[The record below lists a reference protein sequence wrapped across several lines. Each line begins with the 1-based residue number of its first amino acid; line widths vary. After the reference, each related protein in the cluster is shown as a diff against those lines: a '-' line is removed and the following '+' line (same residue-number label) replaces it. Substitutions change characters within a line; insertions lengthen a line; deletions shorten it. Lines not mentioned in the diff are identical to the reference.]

1 MPARLM
7 GVRRRF
13 ERWRQTRKPG
23 TRIPKSLW
31 AAAVKAAGQYGIHR
45 AAKALSLDYYSLKDR
60 TEGHPAG
67 CRRSKDRPAERQPG
81 KVRRAGSQR
90 GEGRRAGGRRGKG
103 ASADGRRGKGQLVTA
118 GSLPG
123 QSSVTKAGAPAV
135 DTTTFLE
142 LPSVA
147 CQKVREALR
156 SSWGVVRECT
166 IEWEDA
172 GGAKMRVHFQGL
184 AASDLA
190 VVGRSFWGPV
200 G

>member
-1 MPARLM
+1 MGTGKASCRLPARWM
-7 GVRRRF
+7 EVRRRF
-13 ERWRQTRKPG
+13 ERWRRTRKVG
-23 TRIPKSLW
+23 ARIPKSLW

-60 TEGHPAG
+60 TEGQAAG
-67 CRRSKDRPAERQPG
+67 N
-81 KVRRAGSQR
+81 QR
-90 GEGRRAGGRRGKG
+90 GKGRRGGGRRGKGESAGGRRGKG
-103 ASADGRRGKGQLVTA
+103 QLATA
-118 GSLPG
+118 ESLPG
-123 QSSVTKAGAPAV
+123 QSSATKADAPAV

-147 CQKVREALR
+147 WHEAREALR
-156 SSWGVVRECT
+156 SPWGDVRECT

-190 VVGRSFWGPV
+190 VVGRSFWGPL